1 MTVTRRIASACFAAT
16 LMLGACGGDDEVTSD
31 EVEDAVGDAREET
44 EDAFASFRTGFER
57 LVDKASTGDNEAQEE
72 LLNLCRD
79 TLEDLRQADDSRSDE
94 VGELCDE
101 IRDADDQT
109 AWDSIRQKIDDI
121 GEN

>member
-1 MTVTRRIASACFAAT
+1 MTAARRIATACFAAT
-16 LMLGACGGDDEVTSD
+16 LALGACGGDDEVTSG
-31 EVEDAVGDAREET
+31 EVEEAVDDAREET
-44 EDAFASFRTGFER
+44 EDAFATFRTGFER
-57 LVDKASTGDNEAQEE
+57 LVDKASTGDNEAREE

-79 TLEDLRQADDSRSDE
+79 TLEDLRQADDPRSDE